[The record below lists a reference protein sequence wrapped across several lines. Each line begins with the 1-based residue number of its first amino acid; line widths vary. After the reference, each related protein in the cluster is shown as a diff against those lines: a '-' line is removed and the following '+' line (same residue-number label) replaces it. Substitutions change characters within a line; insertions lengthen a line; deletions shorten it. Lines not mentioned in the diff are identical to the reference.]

1 MGLDF
6 AFLGVVVVGV
16 ARFRFLG
23 FSAVADD
30 DLVSSGGAAAAAAA
44 DVMVESGSS
53 FDKVRKRSG
62 FSIWTPCRHC
72 WRESFYGVRTRTI
85 TKLCEQREDLLIV
98 YIESIWRRS
107 TFDDGDRRCAIL

>member
-62 FSIWTPCRHC
+62 FSIWTPPRADTVGG
-72 WRESFYGVRTRTI
+72 RAFME
-85 TKLCEQREDLLIV
+85 CELAQ
-98 YIESIWRRS
+98 SPN
-107 TFDDGDRRCAIL
+107 CANNEKIFS